1 MPRAEGAEGR
11 GHGGGHAKPSGTQ
24 LTRDEVWLN
33 LWTYSRVKLGLTDR
47 EFYSYTP
54 RQLDMLRKAYERQ
67 QHDAE
72 FMLGNLTA
80 AVVNFGYRRPTDAVK
95 AADFMPTEIRK
106 KYAIKVADVPM
117 TPERRTQ
124 IAKNLR
130 RSLNRVF
137 AAFER

>member
-1 MPRAEGAEGR
+1 M
-11 GHGGGHAKPSGTQ
+11 
-24 LTRDEVWLN
+24 
-33 LWTYSRVKLGLTDR
+33 KLGLTDR

-54 RQLDMLRKAYERQ
+54 RQLDMLRKAHERQ

-72 FMLGNLTA
+72 FQLGNLTA
-80 AVVNFGYRRPTDAVK
+80 AVVNFGFRRPADPVK

-106 KYAIKVADVPM
+106 RFAMKIADVPM

-130 RSLNRVF
+130 RGLNRVF